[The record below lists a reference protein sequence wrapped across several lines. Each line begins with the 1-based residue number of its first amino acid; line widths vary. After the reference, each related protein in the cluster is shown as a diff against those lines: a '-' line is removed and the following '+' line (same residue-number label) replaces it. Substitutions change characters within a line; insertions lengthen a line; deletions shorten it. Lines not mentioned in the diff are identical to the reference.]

1 MKTDWMKGNV
11 LQAASRSDAITS
23 PSIAGG
29 EVFLFG
35 PSQKP
40 WRCSPRFGAHLLGRS
55 FRDSKFDDATRV
67 TMTALLASI

>member
-1 MKTDWMKGNV
+1 MKGVWMKGNV

-40 WRCSPRFGAHLLGRS
+40 WRCRLVSAHTSSEGPSVTLNLM
-55 FRDSKFDDATRV
+55 TRP
-67 TMTALLASI
+67 ALR